1 MSETARSSAPI
12 RHPLVDCRL
21 DLLDRL
27 LVGAVPRA
35 ERMATVARV
44 EARIQE
50 LVAALPTSDPTDDE
64 MLQVLSQTDS
74 PEAVLSAARASH
86 VSSGNGYSPGV
97 CAVELSNGSS
107 ATRPTSKP
115 ALVSCGLA
123 GVALLLMIAFPGV
136 LFGIEMYGS
145 SIPEVAYAILGTLLG
160 VVALVSAAA
169 LGTSVYALWKLRR
182 LRGAETGYAWAT
194 AGLFLAAVPQVV
206 SGLLIV
212 FITCS
217 LLLNDPDSAA
227 NIPSTTTIYDP
238 ATGTFV
244 ERVGVDFDFSLS
256 GQQSPR
262 FVLRDGVMVPVGSS
276 FDAPGTDSSATR
288 PVIATPSSP
297 VTANGIQLASHTTVD
312 VENSSV
318 ELPPEPAPAHVD
330 RQGPVGQDRCEGE
343 ALIGLVP
350 VVVEPTVATAN
361 ALFAESG
368 VP

>member
-44 EARIQE
+44 EAQIQE
-50 LVAALPTSDPTDDE
+50 LLAAFPTSDPTDE
-64 MLQVLSQTDS
+64 EVLQVLSRTDS
-74 PEAVLSAARASH
+74 PEAVLAAARASH

-97 CAVELSNGSS
+97 CAVELSSGNS

-136 LFGIEMYGS
+136 FMGIEIYGS
-145 SIPEVAYAILGTLLG
+145 TVPEVAFAILGTLLG
-160 VVALVSAAA
+160 VGARASPAA
-169 LGTSVYALWKLRR
+169 LGTSLYALWKLRR
-182 LRGAETGYAWAT
+182 ARGAETGYAWAT

-212 FITCS
+212 FIACS
-217 LLLNDPDSAA
+217 LLLNDPDSVT
-227 NIPSTTTIYDP
+227 NIPNTTAVYDP

-244 ERVGVDFDFSLS
+244 ERVGVDFDFNVS
-256 GQQSPR
+256 GQQPPPL
-262 FVLRDGVMVPVGSS
+262 VLRDGVVVPVGSS
-276 FDAPGTDSSATR
+276 LDANRTANSAAR
-288 PVIATPSSP
+288 PASYALSSP
-297 VTANGIQLASHTTVD
+297 VTDNGIQLASLTTECV
-312 VENSSV
+312 VNSSV
-318 ELPPEPAPAHVD
+318 ELPPEPAPAHV
-330 RQGPVGQDRCEGE
+330 GPDGLRNLDRCEGE

-350 VVVEPTVATAN
+350 VVVEPTLATTN
-361 ALFAESG
+361 AMFAEAG
-368 VP
+368 NP